1 MYNANLINDT
11 HVFFITDS
19 RNEVF
24 LTVYFA

>member
-19 RNEVF
+19 RNEGF